1 MKRLKPE
8 QIQAG
13 KSYRLSG
20 GLPVKT
26 LIRKVEEIRGD
37 NVVVMVN
44 GEMKE
49 FPLKVFASLAVEEVR

>member
-49 FPLKVFASLAVEEVR
+49 FSLKVFASLAVEEVR

>member
-1 MKRLKPE
+1 VKRLKPE

-13 KSYRLSG
+13 RSYRLSG

-26 LIRKVEEIRGD
+26 IIRRVEGIRGN
-37 NVVVMVN
+37 NVVVNVN

-49 FPLKVFASLAVEEVR
+49 FPLKVFANLVVEEVQ